1 MGFWDA
7 WSTVKEWGNSL
18 WNNEYIKKTA
28 VDRFRSS
35 YSVLENLAKEID
47 AAPKVLYSAVVDP
60 QTHKVASH
68 VARILVEDL
77 PLIMAPSYANTLIQQ
92 SGYSYLNNESDV
104 PWLSIDTSII
114 MALGLLDWSVWVYT
128 NRHRVQMTMRMLV
141 VLLEA
146 GDDLT
151 LHKPKMTICSEE
163 ACTDARFLKGVIR
176 STIKYSTTKQ
186 LVKLIGYIP
195 VIGEPLTSLALAYNE
210 GSYIVSTII
219 PEVCDRHQ
227 EEYFNEYA
235 GLIFALGIGH
245 ALTAK
250 GAAFLIEYLTTKY
263 LIALPKFYYE
273 EAFSSALLVLFFS
286 IAAHM
291 KLPPPVPQSTY
302 SIRDPIIAA
311 RRAIGVVF
319 EILFAGSRIVLPRIV
334 NKERLPTI
342 SLAQVGKIWKWG
354 EAIWFHRWT
363 DKARFILLPHS
374 LQSMQYFIDDPVI
387 APNWNGVR
395 NKLVKEIKTFT
406 EKRESWLIFFAG
418 QLPGASS
425 TAANAFFGV
434 PEPLTAFL
442 LRLMGNEDFM
452 LALGTYGEKLE
463 GLHVGPPPPI
473 PVEEDSPSLRGHEKQ
488 DGPKVPLQN
497 PESTA
502 NNPHKIAP
510 ETVIRHE
517 KSTKLEA
524 QNVIRKRSNHPKIS
538 ASAVIGRGGS
548 RFFKTDPTSVI
559 GAGGSGDSMDQVYTG
574 EPPSNQ
580 YT

>member
-1 MGFWDA
+1 MG
-7 WSTVKEWGNSL
+7 
-18 WNNEYIKKTA
+18 
-28 VDRFRSS
+28 
-35 YSVLENLAKEID
+35 
-47 AAPKVLYSAVVDP
+47 
-60 QTHKVASH
+60 
-68 VARILVEDL
+68 
-77 PLIMAPSYANTLIQQ
+77 
-92 SGYSYLNNESDV
+92 
-104 PWLSIDTSII
+104 
-114 MALGLLDWSVWVYT
+114 
-128 NRHRVQMTMRMLV
+128 
-141 VLLEA
+141 
-146 GDDLT
+146 
-151 LHKPKMTICSEE
+151 
-163 ACTDARFLKGVIR
+163 
-176 STIKYSTTKQ
+176 
-186 LVKLIGYIP
+186 
-195 VIGEPLTSLALAYNE
+195 
-210 GSYIVSTII
+210 
-219 PEVCDRHQ
+219 
-227 EEYFNEYA
+227 
-235 GLIFALGIGH
+235 
-245 ALTAK
+245 
-250 GAAFLIEYLTTKY
+250 
-263 LIALPKFYYE
+263 
-273 EAFSSALLVLFFS
+273 
-286 IAAHM
+286 
-291 KLPPPVPQSTY
+291 
-302 SIRDPIIAA
+302 
-311 RRAIGVVF
+311 F

-425 TAANAFFGV
+425 AAANAFFGV
-434 PEPLTAFL
+434 PEFLTAFL
-442 LRLMGNEDFM
+442 LRLMANEDFM
-452 LALGTYGEKLE
+452 LALGTYRDKLA

-559 GAGGSGDSMDQVYTG
+559 VAGGSGDSMEQVYTG